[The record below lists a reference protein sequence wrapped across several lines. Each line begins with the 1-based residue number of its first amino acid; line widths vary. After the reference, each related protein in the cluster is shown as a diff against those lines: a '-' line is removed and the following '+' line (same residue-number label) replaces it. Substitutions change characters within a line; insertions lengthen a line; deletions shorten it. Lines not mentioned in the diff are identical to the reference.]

1 MDQYKGS
8 FASCDWLV
16 IGGTAQSKKT
26 FIFYFGKKRV
36 RFSTLPKKKTLSTC
50 ASLSGD
56 FGASTT
62 KLCFCQK
69 WRKQQHHHGQFCF
82 PPFSWLSRLRGNLPR
97 GRVRRGLAHTP
108 SSPIQRQYPVS
119 AVLSKIKTVCPL
131 FSRIRSSLPIISPLL
146 RSPTRS
152 CRRKLSLW
160 DTHKVCND
168 AAASTDATR

>member
-1 MDQYKGS
+1 MFTYLAANLSRGHS
-8 FASCDWLV
+8 P
-16 IGGTAQSKKT
+16 IKKP
-26 FIFYFGKKRV
+26 FIFYFGKNGFDFPRYQ
-36 RFSTLPKKKTLSTC
+36 KKTLATC

-108 SSPIQRQYPVS
+108 SNPIQRQYPVS
-119 AVLSKIKTVCPL
+119 AAVSKRKTVCPL